1 MIIEN
6 TKLEGVLRVTPPTNF
21 EDFRGN
27 YTEIYNDRYL
37 KRYLTAL
44 IKRQWGSN
52 MSKFDGVALPG
63 GVTMRGSQ
71 IYAEAVAELQAVEEE
86 ILRNYELP
94 VDFMTG

>member
-1 MIIEN
+1 MNWEQEVAVGDWIVIQAYASLN
-6 TKLEGVLRVTPPTNF
+6 PDT
-21 EDFRGN
+21 